1 MFLGMSKVFL
11 RSETALSKRLL
22 LLPDFPCC
30 GGSRMFLGMSK
41 VMRTAVPSV
50 LGLGEWQIT
59 WVCHDNHDN
68 HDDDVVVMVV
78 MVVMMMVVVV
88 MITVTM
94 MCPLW
99 WGRSEH

>member
-1 MFLGMSKVFL
+1 
-11 RSETALSKRLL
+11 
-22 LLPDFPCC
+22 
-30 GGSRMFLGMSK
+30 MFLGMSK

-99 WGRSEH
+99 WGRLVFFSVECDTEMIPDLATSFYRTEKTFLHHLTFNI

>member
-1 MFLGMSKVFL
+1 MFLGMSKV
-11 RSETALSKRLL
+11 ETSLSKRLL

-59 WVCHDNHDN
+59 WVCHDNHDDG
-68 HDDDVVVMVV
+68 DDDGDDDDGGDDDGGGGNDYSDDDMSSV
-78 MVVMMMVVVV
+78 
-88 MITVTM
+88 
-94 MCPLW
+94 